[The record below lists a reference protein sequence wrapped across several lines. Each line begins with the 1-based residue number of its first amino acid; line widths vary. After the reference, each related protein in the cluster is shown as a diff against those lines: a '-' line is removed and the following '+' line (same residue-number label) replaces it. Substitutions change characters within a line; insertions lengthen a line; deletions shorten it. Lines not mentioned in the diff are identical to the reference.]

1 MPLSPSPRPSAHD
14 DGGNF
19 ELLRRY
25 TSDARGNLPHGHRGT
40 TFSTTQSHLLYN
52 VADTCVVMPT
62 AGGAPTSNAQNE
74 SATFQFKEIVVSH
87 DLRQL
92 QRTNAR
98 GAEIAAIVALAS
110 GEVLRWMPLA
120 RKPQSY
126 TPCVKEGAADGSGV
140 TLIRWCPGTDGAF
153 ITAHAN
159 GQLLLYDAQRKAE
172 ADGTLGLSS
181 PGGGGP
187 SASPSKEQGGG
198 RRSIRVSATLRGGSS
213 ERPSTASQRQ
223 APFSSWQVGTS
234 GAAITALSFSRDGK
248 LLAIGLGDGAL
259 SLFDFAAEAP
269 IVRLHAYFGA
279 VLTCAWSPDAAY
291 LIT

>member
-92 QRTNAR
+92 QRTNSR

-187 SASPSKEQGGG
+187 SASPRHGVALTG
-198 RRSIRVSATLRGGSS
+198 
-213 ERPSTASQRQ
+213 
-223 APFSSWQVGTS
+223 AP
-234 GAAITALSFSRDGK
+234 
-248 LLAIGLGDGAL
+248 LLAARPLAILPAVTAAL
-259 SLFDFAAEAP
+259 LTTLAA
-269 IVRLHAYFGA
+269 VTSSCH
-279 VLTCAWSPDAAY
+279 CNDA
-291 LIT
+291 LRCMP